1 MGIESPK
8 DSLPLCK
15 FIVVPVPFEK
25 TVSFGHGTSKGPKAI
40 IEASVQ
46 VELWDEETKTETW
59 KVGINTQPAVNCKG
73 STEKVF
79 KDISK
84 KAEEMMKVTQA
95 IPFYIGGE
103 HSVSQA
109 LTAPYLKKYKNLSIL
124 HFDAHADL
132 RDEYEG
138 SAHSHACAMRPAS
151 KTHPVVQVGIRS
163 VGADE
168 KQYINKG
175 NVKTYLMHENR
186 DVNKLIKKVLKDL
199 TDDVYISIDV
209 DGFDPSVIPATGTPQ
224 PGGFGWYEGL
234 DIFRE
239 VIKHKNI
246 VAVDVV
252 EASVKEGDNTT
263 EMNCAK
269 LIYRMMGY
277 LSQKG
282 QKKAQKKK

>member
-1 MGIESPK
+1 
-8 DSLPLCK
+8 
-15 FIVVPVPFEK
+15 VPYER
-25 TVSFGHGTSKGPKAI
+25 TVSFGTGTAKGPSAI
-40 IEASVQ
+40 IDASVQ

-59 KVGINTQPAVNCKG
+59 EQGIHTARPVNCKG
-73 STEKVF
+73 PTEEVF
-79 KDISK
+79 KRIS
-84 KAEEMMKVTQA
+84 AAAADVMKYKQA
-95 IPFYIGGE
+95 VPFFIGGE

-109 LTAPYLKKYKNLSIL
+109 LTEPYLKKYKNLSIL

-138 SAHSHACAMRPAS
+138 SSRSHACAMRPAS

-163 VGADE
+163 VGSEE

-186 DVNKLIKKVLKDL
+186 NIPALIKKVLKDL
-199 TDDVYISIDV
+199 TDNVYISIDV

-239 VIKHKNI
+239 VIKRKNI

-252 EASVKEGDNTT
+252 EASVRKDDSTT

-269 LIYRMMGY
+269 LIYRLMGY
-277 LSQKG
+277 LTLKN
-282 QKKAQKKK
+282 K